1 MSDEEQ
7 KPRGMMVLDQGHMA
21 HGRTSMEIHLSVREE
36 SGRLWKDCL
45 SGVTYESEDCSC
57 VPDSTPAALPLPL
70 LEPRSFLSWTLP
82 WFEIQSCTLWA
93 FAQQFASSAPY
104 FYSPLT
110 FCSSPLE

>member
-7 KPRGMMVLDQGHMA
+7 KPRGMTVLDQGHMA

-70 LEPRSFLSWTLP
+70 LEPRSFLS
-82 WFEIQSCTLWA
+82 
-93 FAQQFASSAPY
+93 
-104 FYSPLT
+104 
-110 FCSSPLE
+110 